1 MNRALG
7 CVGAGQSVIPIG
19 EQVFGLLFEAGS
31 VNGCFLMETPCP
43 LEEIWYKC
51 LEFAG
56 VQ

>member
-31 VNGCFLMETPCP
+31 FNGCFLMETPCP
-43 LEEIWYKC
+43 LEEIWYK
-51 LEFAG
+51 
-56 VQ
+56 VS